1 VAIQRGLAEHR
12 KTSGFAPQVRIG
24 VHASDATMVGRN
36 FTGKGVHE
44 AARIGALA
52 DGGQIVTSA
61 GTAAGGQYPT
71 LDPRTVT
78 VKGISDPIEVVTVD
92 WR

>member
-1 VAIQRGLAEHR
+1 
-12 KTSGFAPQVRIG
+12 
-24 VHASDATMVGRN
+24 MVGRN

-44 AARIGALA
+44 ASRIGGLGEGSQIVASA
-52 DGGQIVTSA
+52 ETAVGGQF
-61 GTAAGGQYPT
+61 PT
-71 LDPRTVT
+71 EDPRTVT

>member
-1 VAIQRGLAEHR
+1 AEHR
-12 KTSGFAPQVRIG
+12 SSAGFAPQVRIG

-61 GTAAGGQYPT
+61 GTATGGPFPT

>member
-1 VAIQRGLAEHR
+1 M
-12 KTSGFAPQVRIG
+12 RIG

-44 AARIGALA
+44 AARIGGLA
-52 DGGQIVTSA
+52 DGGQIVASA
-61 GTAAGGQYPT
+61 ETASGGQFT
-71 LDPRTVT
+71 TREPRTVT

-92 WR
+92 WG

>member
-1 VAIQRGLAEHR
+1 
-12 KTSGFAPQVRIG
+12 
-24 VHASDATMVGRN
+24 MVGRN

-44 AARIGALA
+44 ASRIGGLA
-52 DGGQIVTSA
+52 EGNQIVASA
-61 GTAAGGQYPT
+61 ETAAGGAFPT
-71 LDPRTVT
+71 TDPRTVT

>member
-1 VAIQRGLAEHR
+1 
-12 KTSGFAPQVRIG
+12 
-24 VHASDATMVGRN
+24 VGRN

-52 DGGQIVTSA
+52 EGGEIVASAVTATGGQF
-61 GTAAGGQYPT
+61 PT
-71 LDPRTVT
+71 RDHRTVT